1 MIADFRSDTVTQPSA
16 AMRTVMAEA
25 DVGDDVFADDP
36 SVNALESKVA
46 ALLGKEAAVFVPTGT
61 QSNLVGLLAHCGR
74 GDEYIVG
81 QNAHCYKYEAG
92 GAAVLG
98 SIQPQPIEMN
108 EDGSLSLDVVASK
121 IKPDDSHFAR
131 TRLLAI
137 ENTHDGKLVAADYL
151 ASLRPF
157 ADDHGLALHLDGARL
172 WNACAA
178 SQQPPAALA
187 AAFDTVSVCF
197 SKGLGAPVGSA
208 LVGSKPLIDSARKWR
223 KMLGGGMR
231 QAGVLA
237 AAASYA
243 LDHHRERMTEDHVR
257 ARTLAEGLTA
267 IPGFSLAMPVESNMV
282 FLQLD
287 HTVDPVGWQEKLAA
301 NNVRV
306 LAGPTTR
313 LVTHL
318 GIDDTA
324 VETIIGASS

>member
-61 QSNLVGLLAHCGR
+61 QSNLVGLLAHCDR

-108 EDGSLSLDVVASK
+108 QDGSLSLDVVASK

-178 SQQPPAALA
+178 SQQAPAALA

-267 IPGFSLAMPVESNMV
+267 LPGFSLAMPVESNMV
-282 FLQLD
+282 FVQLD
-287 HTVDPVGWQEKLAA
+287 PTVDAAGWQEKLAA